1 MSLPNPT
8 LYGLLLR
15 PVPLFVLQ
23 ALLDRVVAHIAGD
36 RPEIFERMGE
46 KARCAILIDPADM
59 PFVLVLR
66 PNPAAPQMRVLR
78 RGRASGHDASITG
91 SFLALVRLIDTQLDG
106 DALFFSRDLRI
117 AGDVEAVVALRN
129 AMDDV
134 EGSIAADVAAL
145 HGPLGIAALELLRRR
160 QRSIADAA

>member
-1 MSLPNPT
+1 MSPPNPT
-8 LYGLLLR
+8 VYGLLLR

-23 ALLDRVVAHIAGD
+23 ALLDRIVAHVARD
-36 RPEIFERMGE
+36 RPEIFARMGD
-46 KARCAILIDPADM
+46 KASSAILIDPLDM
-59 PFVLVLR
+59 PFVLLLR
-66 PNPAAPQMRVLR
+66 PNPAAPEMRVLR
-78 RGRASGHDASITG
+78 RSTASAHDASIAG

-134 EGSIAADVAAL
+134 DGSIATDVAAL
-145 HGPLGIAALELLRRR
+145 HGPLGVAALELLRRH
-160 QRSIADAA
+160 QRSMENAA